1 MPGEYHKAEVSI
13 TQVLKKA
20 WEIVEKTA
28 DERTRLQALALIRE
42 CNSHNLDMI
51 TNGTITAD
59 SLKYV
64 KGKAK
69 RPSLA
74 ADKKRLEDISEDVT
88 SDDDIDIGKTN
99 NDIF

>member
-1 MPGEYHKAEVSI
+1 
-13 TQVLKKA
+13 
-20 WEIVEKTA
+20 
-28 DERTRLQALALIRE
+28 
-42 CNSHNLDMI
+42 MI
-51 TNGTITAD
+51 TNGTIAAD